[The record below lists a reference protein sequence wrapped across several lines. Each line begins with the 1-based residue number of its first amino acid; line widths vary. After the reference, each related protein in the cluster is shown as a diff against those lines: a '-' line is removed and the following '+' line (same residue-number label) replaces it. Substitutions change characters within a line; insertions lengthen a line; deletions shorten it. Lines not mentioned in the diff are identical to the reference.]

1 MKPNSPY
8 TNIPSQGNFS
18 ISAKA
23 VKISVRGLVQGVGFR
38 PHIYRIAQKNS
49 IEGWV
54 KNSTSGVQIK
64 AIGQKD
70 NLQNF
75 IRDISHLA
83 PPVAEISKI
92 DVTGSTRN
100 GEQGFKIVTS
110 NGKQQEITEVS
121 PDIAVCAECLH
132 DMETQAY
139 RIDYPL
145 INCTNC
151 GPRFSIIKALPYD
164 RRQTT
169 MDVFPMCKTCSAEYS
184 NIHDRRF
191 HAQPIA
197 CNACGPIYSLFS
209 PEGDLIGCEN
219 LPQQAAMLI
228 DDGKILAI
236 KGAGGFHL
244 ACDALNAETVHRL
257 RTGKLREGKPFAV
270 MFPNIEALSEF
281 AFLSTKEITA
291 LNSWRRPIAL
301 VDGKNK
307 LPATVNAGLPRI
319 GAVLPYMPFHYL
331 LFRHLSTKAII
342 LTSGNLSE
350 EPVIINPAEARE
362 KLGQVFDF
370 MIDYNR
376 DIHNRTDDSVVQHI
390 EGNIQI
396 IRRSRGYAPK
406 PVALKF
412 ETEGIFA
419 TGAELKNCFCLGK
432 GNLAIMSQHIGDLK
446 NLETFGF
453 FTESAARFSELFRF
467 EPGLIATDLHP
478 DYLTTD
484 WSRKQG
490 LPVEY
495 VQHHHAHIASC
506 MAEHQMN
513 EKVIGLSFDG
523 TGYGTDGHIWGSEI
537 MLCDLADFERLG
549 HFEYL
554 PMPGGD
560 KAVTEPWR
568 MAIACLYKVYG
579 SNLPYAA
586 LQHFD
591 FLNPQDI
598 EMILVALEKR
608 INITQTSGIGR
619 LFDAAASLLG
629 LCHKPDFE
637 AEGPMRL
644 EACTTEKTSDFY
656 PTDIDKDGVIRVNGI
671 IDGMVSDLK
680 RGVSKEIIA
689 TRFHNSIIEAA
700 ASAISET
707 KVSKMPEKIVLS
719 GGAFQNRYLLSG
731 LSKKLKVMGFQ
742 VLTNHKVPANDGG
755 IALGQLAV
763 AAARRSKSCV

>member
-8 TNIPSQGNFS
+8 THIPSLGNIL
-18 ISAKA
+18 ISAEA
-23 VKISVRGLVQGVGFR
+23 VKIRVRGLVQGVGFR
-38 PHIYRIAQKNS
+38 PHIYRIALKNN

-64 AIGQKD
+64 AIGNKNQ
-70 NLQNF
+70 LESF
-75 IRDISHLA
+75 IRDISLLA
-83 PPVAEISKI
+83 PPVAEISRI
-92 DVTGSTRN
+92 DIAGSTRN
-100 GEQGFKIVTS
+100 GEQGFKIVPS
-110 NGKQQEITEVS
+110 AGKQQEITEVS
-121 PDIAVCAECLH
+121 PDIAVCADCLN
-132 DMETQAY
+132 DMEAQY
-139 RIDYPL
+139 HRIDYPL

-169 MDVFPMCKTCSAEYS
+169 MDIFPMCKTCSAEYS
-184 NIHDRRF
+184 EIHDRRF
-191 HAQPIA
+191 HAQPVA
-197 CNACGPIYSLFS
+197 CNACGPAYSLFS
-209 PEGDLIGCEN
+209 PEGKKLECEN
-219 LPQQAAMLI
+219 LPLQAARLI
-228 DDGKILAI
+228 DEGKILAI
-236 KGAGGFHL
+236 KGTGGFHL
-244 ACDALNAETVHRL
+244 ACDALNAETVNRL

-270 MFPNIEALSEF
+270 MFPNIETLSEF
-281 AFLSTKEITA
+281 ASLHAEEITA
-291 LNSWRRPIAL
+291 LTSWRRPIVL

-307 LPATVNAGLPRI
+307 LPAIVNSGLSRI

-342 LTSGNLSE
+342 LTSGNLSQ
-350 EPVIINPAEARE
+350 EPVIINPAEAIE

-370 MIDYNR
+370 MADYNR
-376 DIHNRTDDSVVQHI
+376 EIHNRTDDSVVQHI
-390 EGNIQI
+390 GRNIQI

-406 PVALKF
+406 PIALNF
-412 ETEGIFA
+412 ETEGILA

-446 NLETFGF
+446 NLETFAF
-453 FTESAARFSELFRF
+453 FTESAARFSDLFRF
-467 EPGLIATDLHP
+467 EPQLIATDLHP

-490 LPVEY
+490 LPLEY

-506 MAEHQMN
+506 MAEHGLD
-513 EKVIGLSFDG
+513 EKVIGLTFDG
-523 TGYGTDGHIWGSEI
+523 TGYGTDGHIWGSEV
-537 MLCDLADFERLG
+537 MLCDLAGFERLG

-560 KAVTEPWR
+560 KAVSEPWR
-568 MAIACLYKVYG
+568 MALACLYTVYG
-579 SNLPYAA
+579 RNLPFAA

-608 INITQTSGIGR
+608 INITLTSGIGR

-629 LCHKPDFE
+629 LCHKPGFE

-644 EACTTEKTSDFY
+644 EACATEKISDFY
-656 PTDIDKDGVIRVNGI
+656 PTAIDNGGIIRVNGI
-671 IDGMVSDLK
+671 IDGMVGDLQ
-680 RGVSKEIIA
+680 RGLRKEIIA

-707 KVSKMPEKIVLS
+707 KFARMPEKIVLS
-719 GGAFQNRYLLSG
+719 GGAFQNRFLLSG
-731 LSKKLKVMGFQ
+731 LIKKLKEMGFQ
-742 VLTNHKVPANDGG
+742 VFANHKVPANDGG

-763 AAARRSKSCV
+763 AAARRNKPCV